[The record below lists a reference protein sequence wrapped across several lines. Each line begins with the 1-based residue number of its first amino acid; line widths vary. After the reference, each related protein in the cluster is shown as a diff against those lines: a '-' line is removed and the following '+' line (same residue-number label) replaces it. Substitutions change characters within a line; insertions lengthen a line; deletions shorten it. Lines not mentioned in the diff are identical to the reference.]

1 MLFRSKRMLLEIKR
15 QIVAIGNRL
24 IFEQNTPE
32 LRTRFI
38 NEASLVLATVQAQ
51 QGIEQFAII
60 CDGRNNTSEDVN
72 SNRMNAQIR
81 VLPTRAI
88 EYIVMD
94 FVVLPSGVSI

>member
-1 MLFRSKRMLLEIKR
+1 MLIELKR

-24 IFEQNTPE
+24 LFEQNTPA

-38 NEASLVLATVQAQ
+38 TEASLVLTTIQLQ
-51 QGIEQFAII
+51 QGIEQYAII
-60 CDGRNNTSEDVN
+60 CDERNNSAEDVN

-94 FVVLPSGVSI
+94 FIVLPSGVSIL